1 MTTNGIGSRIAAERK
16 VAGLTQE
23 AFANRIGYSK
33 GMVRAVE
40 QGREPASPG
49 YIAKAA
55 LVLGVEPEHLMGTPY
70 YDTLEEDGPLD
81 GLADLR
87 AILAEGAFVRQA
99 EPAPLPELRARL
111 TTIEIALRNDKT
123 RKALAEL
130 PGLIRQLCGAAHTA
144 RTDDE
149 RDQAYR
155 MLCSAWIAAEG
166 ACTRL
171 GHSALTALILDR
183 LDSTATHIDDPLLTV
198 RSLMKRARLLM
209 THGSTE
215 VAMSLVERGIGL
227 AAGESEAER
236 VLRGYG
242 LLRGA
247 IVAGRD
253 RNLDLA
259 QQFVAEARGLARPM
273 QRESDLYTTEFG
285 PGNVEIHA
293 CAVELEAGDPGKAA
307 REGAALRLPTDISAT
322 RAGHHWQDNA
332 RAWILAGQPDKA
344 LHSLTMARRI
354 APQQTKLHPNV
365 RESLFAIASAERRK
379 SDSTGAFARWLG
391 VTL

>member
-1 MTTNGIGSRIAAERK
+1 MTTDGIGKRIAAERK

-23 AFANRIGYSK
+23 AFAKRIGYSK

-40 QGREPASPG
+40 QGREPASSG
-49 YIAKAA
+49 FIAKAA
-55 LVLGVEPEHLMGTPY
+55 RVLAVEPEHLMGTPY
-70 YDTLEEDGPLD
+70 YDTIEEEGPLE

-87 AILAEGAFVRQA
+87 AILAEGAFVRQLD
-99 EPAPLPELRARL
+99 PMPLSDLRARL
-111 TTIEIALRNDKT
+111 SVVEDSLRNDKT
-123 RKALAEL
+123 RKALANL
-130 PGLIRQLCGAAHTA
+130 PALIRQLYGACHAANTEG
-144 RTDDE
+144 E

-155 MLCSAWIAAEG
+155 LLCAAWIAAEG
-166 ACTRL
+166 ACARL

-183 LDSTATHIDDPLLTV
+183 LDSAAIYIDDPLMTV

-209 THGSTE
+209 AHGSTE
-215 VAMSLVERGIGL
+215 VAMSLVEQGIGL
-227 AAGESEAER
+227 VDGDSEAER

-259 QQFVAEARGLARPM
+259 QQFVAEARDLARPM
-273 QRESDLYTTEFG
+273 QHESDLYTTEFG

-307 REGAALRLPTDISAT
+307 REGAALKLPPDVSAT

-332 RAWILAGQPDKA
+332 RAWILTGQPDKA
-344 LHSLTMARRI
+344 MHALNMARRV
-354 APQQTKLHPNV
+354 APQQTKLHPSV

-379 SDSTGAFARWLG
+379 SDSTGSFARWLG
-391 VTL
+391 VSL